1 MVSTTLAQ
9 DALQKEEV
17 GEELGKG
24 DGAAED
30 GIGQAAAGDDVG
42 GEREGDCAE
51 IGDAEPDI
59 ALRDECAQAPQ
70 GPLMATETAGQDV
83 AADNEE
89 YLCGAGMQFE
99 QVEHAADQRGRPL
112 TQGRIEREVVP
123 DDDECGD
130 RSQGDDEL

>member
-1 MVSTTLAQ
+1 M
-9 DALQKEEV
+9 

-24 DGAAED
+24 DGTAED
-30 GIGQAAAGDDVG
+30 GLRQAAASDDVG
-42 GEREGDCAE
+42 GEREGDCTK

-59 ALRDECAQAPQ
+59 ALRDKCAQAPQ
-70 GPLMATETAGQDV
+70 GPLMATETAGQNV
-83 AADNEE
+83 AADDDE
-89 YLCGAGMQFE
+89 YLCGASMEFK